1 MRARGL
7 TLPSAVPSAAA
18 GKPRPSSPAP
28 GTPRAGR
35 QVKRSGPNGV
45 GDRDDDRTGARVG
58 SARQALALRSGRGS
72 ARLGSRLPSGSLAPT
87 PGSHM
92 TPAPLA
98 LRASPGLAG

>member
-1 MRARGL
+1 MFGSAKRGAKRSGRETQAR
-7 TLPSAVPSAAA
+7 LPDAQNP
-18 GKPRPSSPAP
+18 
-28 GTPRAGR
+28 TGR

-45 GDRDDDRTGARVG
+45 GDRDSDRTGARVG
-58 SARQALALRSGRGS
+58 SVQQALALRSGRGS